1 MIPHNPQRGP
11 APQHRPHERAQ
22 PGGQRLHVSPPP
34 VLYLGTGGSPAEFR
48 ARPHMGMSAAGRT
61 VST

>member
-1 MIPHNPQRGP
+1 MIPHNPNRGP

-22 PGGQRLHVSPPP
+22 PGAQRLHAGPPP
-34 VLYLGTGGSPAEFR
+34 VLYFCNGGSPAESR
-48 ARPHMGMSAAGRT
+48 PRPHMGMSAAGRA